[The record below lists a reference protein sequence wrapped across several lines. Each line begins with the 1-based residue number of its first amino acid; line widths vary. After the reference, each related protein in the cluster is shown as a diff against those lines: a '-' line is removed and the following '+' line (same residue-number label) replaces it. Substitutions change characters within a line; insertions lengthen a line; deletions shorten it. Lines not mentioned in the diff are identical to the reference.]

1 MSTEK
6 GGYAS
11 DSVGL
16 VEPQTIQFDEP
27 LELACGRTLPSYQL
41 VVETYGKLNADKSN
55 ALLVCHALSGDHH
68 AAGFHAGD
76 ERPGWWDQHIGPG
89 KPMDTD
95 KYFVVSLNN
104 IGGCAGSTGPTTLN
118 SETGKPWGPDFPIVT
133 VGDWVRTQVRLADRL
148 GIGRWAAIVGGSLG
162 AMQALQWSIDFPD
175 RVASALI
182 IAAAPKLSAQNIA
195 FNEIAR
201 RAIMSDPQFAQGRY
215 AEQSAV
221 PRHGLM
227 LARMLGHIT
236 YISDDMMRERF
247 GRELREGKVNFGFDV
262 EFQIESYLRHQ
273 GETFVDRFDAN
284 TYLLM
289 TKALDYFDPADQHN
303 GELRQALSGVAA

>member
-148 GIGRWAAIVGGSLG
+148 GIGRWAAIV
-162 AMQALQWSIDFPD
+162 
-175 RVASALI
+175 
-182 IAAAPKLSAQNIA
+182 
-195 FNEIAR
+195 
-201 RAIMSDPQFAQGRY
+201 
-215 AEQSAV
+215 
-221 PRHGLM
+221 
-227 LARMLGHIT
+227 
-236 YISDDMMRERF
+236 
-247 GRELREGKVNFGFDV
+247 
-262 EFQIESYLRHQ
+262 
-273 GETFVDRFDAN
+273 
-284 TYLLM
+284 
-289 TKALDYFDPADQHN
+289 
-303 GELRQALSGVAA
+303 